1 MKLITKE
8 LEKKFEKYP
17 IYSQDS
23 NGDNAKIICKFFNP
37 CGVGTWYVMEAEKQE
52 NGDYLFFGYVDLGG
66 RDLAELGYF
75 TLNDL
80 KSLKLPWGLT
90 IERDMYFNT
99 CTLQDI
105 KSGRCY

>member
-8 LEKKFEKYP
+8 LEKKFTNYP
-17 IYSQDS
+17 LYSQD
-23 NGDNAKIICKFFNP
+23 GKGEQAKIICKFFNP

-52 NGDYLFFGYVDLGG
+52 NGDFLFFGYVDLG
-66 RDLAELGYF
+66 DKDCAELGYF
-75 TLNDL
+75 TLDEL

-90 IERDMYFNT
+90 IERDLYFND

-105 KSGRCY
+105 KSGKTY